1 MRILLATGLRLMD
14 EAMAN
19 YIEANS
25 PAKVEICADA
35 VDIAS
40 RLRNGLAA
48 DFIILD
54 CDGLSQPRAEVIMKL
69 KESRSETR
77 ILLLKTFVSPE
88 TAESLVTAGA
98 SAVLPKS
105 LGGECLLDALSLVRT
120 GATPRYVSEDPEPRP
135 AASPALTRRETAL
148 LAQLCA
154 GRSNKEIAVC
164 FGLREG
170 TVKSFARS
178 ICQKLG
184 ARNRRHLVMLA
195 EQGALV

>member
-1 MRILLATGLRLMD
+1 MSAKTRNRVENHEAELA
-14 EAMAN
+14 
-19 YIEANS
+19 
-25 PAKVEICADA
+25 P
-35 VDIAS
+35 
-40 RLRNGLAA
+40 
-48 DFIILD
+48 
-54 CDGLSQPRAEVIMKL
+54 
-69 KESRSETR
+69 
-77 ILLLKTFVSPE
+77 
-88 TAESLVTAGA
+88 
-98 SAVLPKS
+98 
-105 LGGECLLDALSLVRT
+105 
-120 GATPRYVSEDPEPRP
+120 
-135 AASPALTRRETAL
+135 AL